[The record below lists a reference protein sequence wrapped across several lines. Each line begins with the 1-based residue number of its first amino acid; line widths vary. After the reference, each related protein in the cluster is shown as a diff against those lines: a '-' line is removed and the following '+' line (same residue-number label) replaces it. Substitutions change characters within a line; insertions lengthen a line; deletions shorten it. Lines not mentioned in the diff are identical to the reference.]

1 MSKKLAHL
9 LETGFLLLLFAIF
22 RILPLDWGSAL
33 GGKLGQLIGPR
44 LKWHKIATYNLTRAF
59 PDWDD
64 AKRDKTLHLMWNNL
78 GRTFA
83 ETPWLG
89 HLRLAKRVE
98 ITNESSQLIAATKE
112 AEKPCIF
119 FGAHLAN
126 WEIIPWVGA
135 LENIEITSI
144 YRHLNNPYVEKIY
157 YRIRKRYCPEL
168 HPKGKHG
175 ARALLKAMSKN
186 SHAGL
191 LVDQKQNDGEKV
203 EFFGNP
209 APTSTAAAEM
219 ALRFNASL
227 AAIRCIRQKGANFT
241 IEVQELTLPK
251 NCDTLEAMHLINQQI
266 EAWVTEHPEQW
277 LWVHQRWGKLSELP
291 TISM

>member
-1 MSKKLAHL
+1 MVKKISHL
-9 LETGFLLLLFAIF
+9 IEAGLMLFLFGIF
-22 RILPLDWGSAL
+22 RLLPLDMASSF
-33 GGKLGQLIGPR
+33 GGKLGQFIGPR
-44 LKWHKIATYNLTRAF
+44 LKWHKIATYNLIRAF
-59 PDWDD
+59 PDWNE
-64 AKRDKTLHLMWNNL
+64 AKRADTLHKMWDNL

-89 HLRLAKRVE
+89 HQKFANRVT
-98 ITNESSQLIAATKE
+98 ITQKDSDAITHFKQADR
-112 AEKPCIF
+112 PCVF

-157 YRIRKRYCPEL
+157 YKIRNRYCNEL
-168 HPKGKHG
+168 HPKGKRG

-186 SHAGL
+186 GQAGL
-191 LVDQKQNDGEKV
+191 LVDQKQNDGEEI

-219 ALRFNASL
+219 ALRFNSSL
-227 AAIRCIRQKGANFT
+227 AAIRCIRQKECHFT
-241 IEVQELTLPK
+241 VEVQELTLPE
-251 NCDTLEAMHLINQQI
+251 NTETLEAMRLINQQI
-266 EAWVTEHPEQW
+266 EQWVIEHPEQW
-277 LWVHQRWGKLSELP
+277 LWVHQRWGKLSQLP
-291 TISM
+291 TISV